1 MGHLNTIDQQAI
13 KAAIKEVLPNCK
25 LAYIFGSYAKGL
37 NTTSSDLDLAVLL
50 DDKLSSLSCFNSA
63 QKLSQMLS
71 VEVDLIDL
79 ADTSDYL
86 KFQIVNDGFS
96 IIGDSVTQLYFEARA
111 IRDYQ
116 DTKERNKAIEQQVVD
131 NLYDKGAA

>member
-1 MGHLNTIDQQAI
+1 MGHLNTNDQQAI

-96 IIGDSVTQLYFEARA
+96 IIGDSVTQLDFEARA